1 MSCEV
6 PVSLGL
12 SCQEAGLGHPC
23 WSVLGCELGEW
34 EGDGSLPETCH
45 SDEEAL
51 GAHVDLYRRLQ
62 LGALRSKAAD
72 LGYEHGTTRK

>member
-1 MSCEV
+1 MKSR
-6 PVSLGL
+6 SSHLGL
-12 SCQEAGLGHPC
+12 SCRELD
-23 WSVLGCELGEW
+23 SDTLLDLLLGCELGVG
-34 EGDGSLPETCH
+34 GDGSLPETCH

-62 LGALRSKAAD
+62 LGALRARLPD